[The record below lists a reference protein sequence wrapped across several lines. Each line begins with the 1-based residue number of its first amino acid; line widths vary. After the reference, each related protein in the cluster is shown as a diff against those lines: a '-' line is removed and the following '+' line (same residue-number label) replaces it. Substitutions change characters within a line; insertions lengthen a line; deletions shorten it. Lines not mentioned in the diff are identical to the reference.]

1 MRGNKIPKR
10 TICSTTNW
18 IKRHFKKMPTRYR
31 NSLVWQSIKRQF
43 YQRWKP
49 SQIVYQLALDV
60 FLFTGAAKIALLF
73 YPGGNLPMIQ
83 NPLLVALFVSLGV
96 ALLTLARI
104 KMESKD
110 TRLDTLIIKVD
121 ALTQRIDNLLDKD
134 TADKLIKAIQ
144 GLTEELRNR
153 RQSNGNN

>member
-1 MRGNKIPKR
+1 
-10 TICSTTNW
+10 
-18 IKRHFKKMPTRYR
+18 
-31 NSLVWQSIKRQF
+31 
-43 YQRWKP
+43 
-49 SQIVYQLALDV
+49 
-60 FLFTGAAKIALLF
+60 
-73 YPGGNLPMIQ
+73 MIQ